1 MRRSH
6 HSRNGLHH
14 DIAYAAAL
22 LFAALP
28 LAAPAACTGKYAAM
42 QSWAGSNLH
51 EKNLLAAPPVAARLQ
66 QLPAAVR
73 NHLKRNLFVAGTIDL
88 VGCGLVLTGIAA
100 HMGGEEGA
108 IVDFNL
114 YSGAVTLGIHS
125 RGRIDIWPDNAA
137 ATTSQHSLYNRVPGA
152 VRNWAILADMG
163 FPYQQPRTVHMH
175 APRR

>member
-6 HSRNGLHH
+6 HSRNRFLHG
-14 DIAYAAAL
+14 IAGAAAL
-22 LFAALP
+22 ACAALP

-42 QSWAGSNLH
+42 QSWAGSYLH

-66 QLPAAVR
+66 QLPATVR

-108 IVDFNL
+108 IVDLNL
-114 YSGAVTLGIHS
+114 YSGAVTIGIHS
-125 RGRIDIWPDNAA
+125 RGRIDIWLDKAP
-137 ATTSQHSLYNRVPGA
+137 ATATQRSLYDEVPGA
-152 VRNWAILADMG
+152 VRNWAVLADMG
-163 FPYQQPRTVHMH
+163 FPYQQPRSVRVH
-175 APRR
+175 APR